1 MKTALI
7 LGGSGQIGQATA
19 RNLLADGWSLRLAQ
33 RHAAAPA
40 GRSGRAGRVGG
51 DGPRA
56 PGAVAS
62 AVAGG
67 VDALIDTVAFDERH
81 ARQLLDAE
89 VDVGAFVVISTGSVC
104 RDDAGR
110 TLDEA
115 ARSGFPHFPVPI
127 TEDQPTTAPGPATY
141 STRKVALEQ
150 TLLQGARRPVTILR
164 PFAIHGPGSTHPRE
178 WWFVKRILDGRRR
191 IPLAW
196 RGESRFHTSATV
208 NIAELIRVVLAA
220 PATRV
225 LNAADPE
232 ALSVA
237 EIGRI
242 IADVYG
248 VELDLVLLDG
258 PPKDGVGGDA
268 LERSPAADRRHVA
281 RDGAGISACCD
292 LPRRRSAPA
301 CRSAEA
307 LAAAGVPFAPYLAKR
322 MFDYAAE
329 DARLGEPSRSPP
341 RSLA

>member
-19 RNLLADGWSLRLAQ
+19 RKLLAGGWLVRLAQ
-33 RHAAAPA
+33 RHAARLPA
-40 GRSGRAGRVGG
+40 DLAAQVELVAIDREQ
-51 DGPRA
+51 
-56 PGAVAS
+56 PGAVAR

-67 VDALIDTVAFDERH
+67 VDALIDTIAFDDSH
-81 ARQLLDAE
+81 ARQLLDVEA
-89 VDVGAFVVISTGSVC
+89 DIGAFVVISTGSVC
-104 RDDAGR
+104 CDDDGR

-115 ARSGFPHFPVPI
+115 AQTGFPRFPVPI

-150 TLLQGARRPVTILR
+150 ALLQHARRPATILR
-164 PFAIHGPGSTHPRE
+164 PFAIYGPGSTHPRE
-178 WWFVKRILDGRRR
+178 WWFVKRLLDGRRR
-191 IPLAW
+191 IPLAY

-208 NIAELIRVVLAA
+208 NIAELIRVALAA

-232 ALSVA
+232 ALSAA

-242 IADVYG
+242 IAEFYG

-258 PPKDGVGGDA
+258 PPKDGIGGTPWSGPRPLIADMSRAEA
-268 LERSPAADRRHVA
+268 LGYRPVA
-281 RDGAGISACCD
+281 TYREAIG
-292 LPRRRSAPA
+292 PA

-307 LAAAGVPFAPYLAKR
+307 LAAAGVPFVPYLAK

-329 DARLGEPSRSPP
+329 DARLAELS
-341 RSLA
+341 